1 MAVLDRGHA
10 EPSCITA
17 IMRGAGTVPARSG
30 PAPND
35 PEPDHLA
42 GRCETF
48 HRQGGERPVEVLVV
62 VVAVVVLR
70 VVLDG
75 CLNARRT
82 ADSISR
88 YLEARHGPDWLVRRD
103 RRQR

>member
-1 MAVLDRGHA
+1 VRDLPQARRGEA
-10 EPSCITA
+10 
-17 IMRGAGTVPARSG
+17 
-30 PAPND
+30 
-35 PEPDHLA
+35 L
-42 GRCETF
+42 
-48 HRQGGERPVEVLVV
+48 VEVLVV
-62 VVAVVVLR
+62 VVVAAVVLR

-88 YLEARHGPDWLVRRD
+88 YLEARHGPDWLLRRD